1 MPYLLTAGN
10 QPGSPASW
18 VKTEDGTPSS
28 AGITLPDSLMT
39 TVTSQGASPYQFR
52 GSTGINKVR
61 LVYFAF
67 HSHSFI

>member
-18 VKTEDGTPSS
+18 IKTEDGQPSS

-39 TVTSQGASPYQFR
+39 TVTSQGPSSYQFR
-52 GSTGINKVR
+52 GNPGINKVNN
-61 LVYFAF
+61 V
-67 HSHSFI
+67 